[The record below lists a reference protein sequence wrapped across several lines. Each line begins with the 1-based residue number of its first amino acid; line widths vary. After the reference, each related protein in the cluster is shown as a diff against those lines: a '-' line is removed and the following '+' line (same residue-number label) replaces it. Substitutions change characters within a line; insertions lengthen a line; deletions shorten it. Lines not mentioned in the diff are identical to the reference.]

1 MSAARFNDSEIAW
14 ATESSTSP
22 AAKTSIITGCEIV
35 TWFELEG
42 SDSDDED
49 SDDEDSDDEEHAVAN
64 NSVTTKASQTF
75 TKSPRHRI
83 ANGNQLSRPHNCNNA
98 SLLVLKATSQ
108 SVYVQPA
115 VSCGPWSPSLLFR
128 R

>member
-49 SDDEDSDDEEHAVAN
+49 SDDEDSDDEDSDDEDSDDEDSDDEDSDDEEHDVAN

-75 TKSPRHRI
+75 TKSPLHRT
-83 ANGNQLSRPHNCNNA
+83 ANGS
-98 SLLVLKATSQ
+98 
-108 SVYVQPA
+108 
-115 VSCGPWSPSLLFR
+115 
-128 R
+128 

>member
-42 SDSDDED
+42 SGSGSDPDDEDSDDEDSDDEDSDDEDSDDED
-49 SDDEDSDDEEHAVAN
+49 SDDEDSDDEEHDVAN
-64 NSVTTKASQTF
+64 NSVTNKASQTF
-75 TKSPRHRI
+75 TKSPLHRI
-83 ANGNQLSRPHNCNNA
+83 ANEN
-98 SLLVLKATSQ
+98 
-108 SVYVQPA
+108 
-115 VSCGPWSPSLLFR
+115 
-128 R
+128 